1 MKKSMIDKICIHCS
15 MKILNAIKIGYSHVP
30 TSIFKI
36 FEHFHKAGTEQF
48 YNQDENSWP
57 DI

>member
-1 MKKSMIDKICIHCS
+1 MIDKICIHCS